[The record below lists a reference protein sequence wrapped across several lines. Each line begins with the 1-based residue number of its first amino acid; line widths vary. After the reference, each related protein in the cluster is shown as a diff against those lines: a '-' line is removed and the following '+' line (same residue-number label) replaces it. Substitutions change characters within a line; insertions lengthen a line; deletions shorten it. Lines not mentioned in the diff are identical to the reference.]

1 MQKVKLTLSDTTPIV
16 EKYRSMSPVK
26 RDAAEQILEELERA
40 KIISR
45 KASQFASQA
54 VWVTKA
60 APEMTLERANQL
72 GIPFVPGSKDM
83 ASPRNL
89 RFCQD

>member
-1 MQKVKLTLSDTTPIV
+1 MRVQRTGDDG
-16 EKYRSMSPVK
+16 RK
-26 RDAAEQILEELERA
+26 REAAEQILEELERA
-40 KIISR
+40 RIISR

-60 APEMTLERANQL
+60 APEMTLERAKKLN
-72 GIPFVPGSKDM
+72 IPFVPGSKDT

-89 RFCQD
+89 RFCQVIRLSALNAGLTT